1 MEKSKKRPGYAQTIP
16 GVSLKEEKEGYD
28 HTMGRI
34 SRKEG
39 FKPGMSE
46 IPSTSMLLTLLI

>member
-1 MEKSKKRPGYAQTIP
+1 VEKWKRVKKRPGYAQTIP

-34 SRKEG
+34 SRKKKVLSLE
-39 FKPGMSE
+39 
-46 IPSTSMLLTLLI
+46 